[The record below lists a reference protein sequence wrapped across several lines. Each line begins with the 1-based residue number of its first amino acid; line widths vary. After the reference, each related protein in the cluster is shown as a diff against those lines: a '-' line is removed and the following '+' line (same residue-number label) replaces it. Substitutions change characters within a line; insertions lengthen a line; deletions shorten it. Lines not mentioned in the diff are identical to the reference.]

1 MNNNFSYK
9 GFNLNVFFQWS
20 VGNDIFS
27 YDKTQLTLGTGG
39 QNVYTSMADRWTPS
53 NPSNEF
59 PKATTNRQIV
69 INDYY
74 IEDGSYL
81 KIKNIVFGYTFPE
94 SMVKIVDRLNVYCSL
109 NNFITFTN
117 YSGFD
122 PEVSYRGASNLTMGE
137 DYSTYPQ
144 SKTVMFG
151 VKVDF

>member
-1 MNNNFSYK
+1 MVN
-9 GFNLNVFFQWS
+9 
-20 VGNDIFS
+20 
-27 YDKTQLTLGTGG
+27 
-39 QNVYTSMADRWTPS
+39 RWTPE

-59 PKATTNRQIV
+59 PLASTNRQIV
-69 INDYY
+69 FNDYY

-81 KIKNIVFGYTFPE
+81 KIKNIVLGYTFPKNL
-94 SMVKIVDRLNVYCSL
+94 VNFADRLFLYSSL

-122 PEVSYRGASNLTMGE
+122 PEVSLHGASNLTMGE

-151 VKVDF
+151 VKIDF

>member
-1 MNNNFSYK
+1 
-9 GFNLNVFFQWS
+9 
-20 VGNDIFS
+20 
-27 YDKTQLTLGTGG
+27 
-39 QNVYTSMADRWTPS
+39 MADRWTPS

>member
-1 MNNNFSYK
+1 ME
-9 GFNLNVFFQWS
+9 
-20 VGNDIFS
+20 
-27 YDKTQLTLGTGG
+27 
-39 QNVYTSMADRWTPS
+39 DRWTPT
-53 NPSNEF
+53 NPNNEL

-74 IEDGSYL
+74 VEDGSYL
-81 KIKNIVFGYTFPE
+81 KIKNIVLGYTFE
-94 SMVKIVDRLNVYCSL
+94 KSLIKIVDRLNVYCSL

-144 SKTVMFG
+144 AKTVMFG
-151 VKVDF
+151 VKIDF